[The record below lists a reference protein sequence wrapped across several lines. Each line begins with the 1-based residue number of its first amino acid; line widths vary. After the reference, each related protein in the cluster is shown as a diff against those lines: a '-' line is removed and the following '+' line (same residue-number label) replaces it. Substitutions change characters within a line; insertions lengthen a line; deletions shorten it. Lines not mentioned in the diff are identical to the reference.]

1 MGTTEVEGVMKNRV
15 IVAHQAK
22 ATSREAASR
31 VYPRSGS
38 IRLEVYEFLIRRGLD
53 GATDQEIESN
63 LNLDGNTVRPT
74 RKTLEQ
80 DELIIDTGTT
90 RSNHNGNQCI
100 VWRAISADQMF

>member
-1 MGTTEVEGVMKNRV
+1 MGTTEGEGVMNNKV
-15 IVAHQAK
+15 IIAK
-22 ATSREAASR
+22 DAKSTSREAANR
-31 VYPRSGS
+31 AYPRSGS

-80 DELIIDTGTT
+80 DELIIDSGST

>member
-1 MGTTEVEGVMKNRV
+1 MGQAKGKSVMNNKV
-15 IVAHQAK
+15 IIAHQAK
-22 ATSREAASR
+22 ATSRDAANR

-80 DELIIDTGTT
+80 DELIVDSGTT

>member
-1 MGTTEVEGVMKNRV
+1 MGQAKGESLMDNKV
-15 IVAHQAK
+15 IIANQAK
-22 ATSREAASR
+22 ATSRDAANR

-80 DELIIDTGTT
+80 DELIVDSGTT